1 MKLPVIVF
9 DGLDGHDL
17 ALLGLCAS
25 VAALALLG
33 IALSA
38 LGEWWSAR
46 QPRPAVPR
54 GATRI
59 KGLAVGKP

>member
-1 MKLPVIVF
+1 
-9 DGLDGHDL
+9 
-17 ALLGLCAS
+17 
-25 VAALALLG
+25 LLG

-46 QPRPAVPR
+46 QPRPAAPR

-59 KGLAVGKP
+59 KSLAVGKP